1 MADTTQTP
9 STDATK
15 ALNDEKQFM
24 LERSHDNS
32 RISNEHMRAAG
43 QAVILISGGAASAV
57 LAYLTK
63 DKLDPSLLVW
73 APIGLIGY
81 VAGIVAGA
89 FMLYWSARSIEE
101 YSYAWRLRSEGK
113 ADDVEKTWRYAFK
126 IQKRGRI
133 FFALSIFFFGAASV
147 ALATAFFNST
157 PPQLISAQAATT
169 PAGTAPPATTPPQA
183 KPSTSAPVGVRQYLN
198 VVLEAA
204 EKHAGLGGW
213 LGAAGAILA
222 IFATWALARAEY
234 NRTQRLVRARR
245 EQEIDLF
252 KAVITRYEKLIEEYK
267 ALDLDS
273 DEARDFRALH
283 MGDPELYS
291 MADFN
296 TLPVTSWPTL
306 EAYSEF
312 KRYFTASQRFLEIAA
327 ITNAN
332 KRELYNKWRKEHDSA
347 LPALMEALDRARRA

>member
-1 MADTTQTP
+1 MTDRTQAP

-24 LERSHDNS
+24 LERSHDDS

-63 DKLDPSLLVW
+63 DKLDPHLLFW

-101 YSYAWRLRSEGK
+101 YSYAWRLRSDGK
-113 ADDVEKTWRYAFK
+113 PDDVEKTWQYAFK

-133 FFALSIFFFGAASV
+133 FFGLSICFFGAASI
-147 ALATAFFNST
+147 ALAIAFFNST

-169 PAGTAPPATTPPQA
+169 ATGTPPAPTTPSQA
-183 KPSTSAPVGVRQYLN
+183 TPSTSAPLAAGQYLN
-198 VVLEAA
+198 AVLEAA

-213 LGAAGAILA
+213 VGAIGALLA
-222 IFATWALARAEY
+222 IVVTWNIARAEY
-234 NRTQRLVRARR
+234 NRNRRLERERRRILIKLMREATAEYDPTVRQFIELYNADSGEVADYRGLHAGDPAFARMVDFNRMPVTQWPTVEAYDAFKRYFEITQLLQATPLSELGKQVMPDRRKKYQEAHRNLESAWRVARR
-245 EQEIDLF
+245 EQ
-252 KAVITRYEKLIEEYK
+252 
-267 ALDLDS
+267 
-273 DEARDFRALH
+273 
-283 MGDPELYS
+283 
-291 MADFN
+291 
-296 TLPVTSWPTL
+296 
-306 EAYSEF
+306 
-312 KRYFTASQRFLEIAA
+312 
-327 ITNAN
+327 
-332 KRELYNKWRKEHDSA
+332 
-347 LPALMEALDRARRA
+347 